1 MRALQARGLSQR
13 QACNAARCP
22 RSTAQYRT
30 LRVEPSALIEQLKE
44 LAGRHRRRGY
54 RFLQVQ
60 LRRYGQVINH
70 KRLYRLYR
78 REGLQIRP
86 RRRRRL
92 RFVRGIAPPQTTRPN
107 QRWSLD
113 FVHDRLRWGRRF
125 RVLTIVDE
133 FSRFSPQIE
142 VDTSLPSARVIAVLE
157 QIAAQHG
164 LPSTLKFDNGPEF
177 ASLKLA
183 RWAADR
189 NIDLQFIDPGKPMQ
203 NGHVESFNS
212 RLREECLNEH
222 EFANLTEAQATIR
235 RWHHFYNYERAHSAL
250 GWVPPFAYLQ
260 ATENESTSPE
270 KSQLQVAELG
280 G

>member
-1 MRALQARGLSQR
+1 MV
-13 QACNAARCP
+13 
-22 RSTAQYRT
+22 
-30 LRVEPSALIEQLKE
+30 RVEPTELIEQLKT

-54 RFLQVQ
+54 RFLQIQ
-60 LRRYGQVINH
+60 LRKVGYSVNH

-86 RRRRRL
+86 RRRRRV
-92 RFVRGIAPPQTTRPN
+92 RFVRGLAPAQVTRPN
-107 QRWSLD
+107 ERWSLD

-133 FSRFSPQIE
+133 FSRFSPEIE
-142 VDTSLPSARVIAVLE
+142 IDTSLPSARVIAVLE
-157 QIAAQHG
+157 QIAVRHG
-164 LPSTLKFDNGPEF
+164 LPKTLKFDNGPEF

-189 NIDLQFIDPGKPMQ
+189 NIDLHFIDPGKPMQ

-222 EFANLTEAQATIR
+222 DFSNLTEAQSQIR
-235 RWHHFYNYERAHSAL
+235 KWHRFYNYERAHSAL
-250 GWVPPFAYLQ
+250 GWIPPVAYLQ
-260 ATENESTSPE
+260 SSQDEPFSPE
-270 KSQLQVAELG
+270 KS
-280 G
+280 

>member
-13 QACNAARCP
+13 RACRAARCA
-22 RSTAQYRT
+22 RSTARYRT
-30 LRVEPSALIEQLKE
+30 IRIEPVELVEQLKQ

-54 RFLQVQ
+54 RFLQIE
-60 LRRYGQVINH
+60 LRRVGHAINH

-86 RRRRRL
+86 RRRRRV
-92 RFVRGIAPPQTTRPN
+92 RFVRGASLDRVTQPN
-107 QRWSLD
+107 ERWSLD

-133 FSRFSPQIE
+133 FSRFSPEIE
-142 VDTSLPSARVIAVLE
+142 IDTSLPSGRVIAVLE
-157 QIAAQHG
+157 RLATSCG
-164 LPSTLKFDNGPEF
+164 LPKTLKFDNGPEF

-183 RWAADR
+183 RWAADH
-189 NIDLQFIDPGKPMQ
+189 NIDLHFIDAGKPMQ

-222 EFANLTEAQATIR
+222 DFQNLNDAQERIR
-235 RWHHFYNYERAHSAL
+235 KWHRFYNYERAHSAI
-250 GWVPPFAYLQ
+250 GWIPPIVYLHSTQ
-260 ATENESTSPE
+260 EDQPSSENH
-270 KSQLQVAELG
+270 G
-280 G
+280 

>member
-1 MRALQARGLSQR
+1 VRALQARGLSQR
-13 QACNAARCP
+13 QACRAARCP
-22 RSTAQYRT
+22 RSTAQYQTIRI
-30 LRVEPSALIEQLKE
+30 EPTDLVEQLKAA
-44 LAGRHRRRGY
+44 AGRHRRRGY
-54 RFLQVQ
+54 RFLQIQ
-60 LRRYGQVINH
+60 LRKVGFAVNH

-86 RRRRRL
+86 RRRRRV
-92 RFVRGIAPPQTTRPN
+92 RFVRGPSLNQVTRPN
-107 QRWSLD
+107 ERWSLD

-133 FSRFSPQIE
+133 FSRFSPEIE

-157 QIAAQHG
+157 RVAASYG
-164 LPSTLKFDNGPEF
+164 LPKTLKFDNGPEF

-189 NIDLQFIDPGKPMQ
+189 NIDLHFIDPGKPMQ

-222 EFANLTEAQATIR
+222 DFQHLSEARELIAK
-235 RWHHFYNYERAHSAL
+235 WHRYYNHERAHSAI
-250 GWVPPFAYLQ
+250 GWIPPIAYLRSSQ
-260 ATENESTSPE
+260 DELISPE
-270 KSQLQVAELG
+270 NS
-280 G
+280 

>member
-13 QACNAARCP
+13 RACHAARCP

-30 LRVEPSALIEQLKE
+30 VRIESVELVAQLRA

-54 RFLQVQ
+54 RFLQIE
-60 LRRYGQVINH
+60 LRRTGHVVNH

-86 RRRRRL
+86 RRRRRI
-92 RFVRGIAPPQTTRPN
+92 RFVRGPALDQVSRPN
-107 QRWSLD
+107 ERWSLD

-133 FSRFSPQIE
+133 FSRFSPEIE
-142 VDTSLPSARVIAVLE
+142 IDTSLPSARVIAVLE
-157 QIAAQHG
+157 RLASSHG
-164 LPSTLKFDNGPEF
+164 LPKTLKFDNGPEF

-189 NIDLQFIDPGKPMQ
+189 NVDLHFIDAGKPMQ

-222 EFANLTEAQATIR
+222 DFQNLNDAQHEIR
-235 RWHHFYNYERAHSAL
+235 KWHRFYNYERAHSAI
-250 GWVPPFAYLQ
+250 GWIPPIAFLQ
-260 ATENESTSPE
+260 SKNED
-270 KSQLQVAELG
+270 QLSSEIHG
-280 G
+280 

>member
-13 QACNAARCP
+13 RACYAARCP
-22 RSTAQYRT
+22 RSTAQYQTVRA
-30 LRVEPSALIEQLKE
+30 EPAELVEQLKSV
-44 LAGRHRRRGY
+44 AQRHRRRGY
-54 RFLQVQ
+54 RFLQIQ
-60 LRRYGQVINH
+60 LRRIGMTVNH

-78 REGLQIRP
+78 REGLQVRP
-86 RRRRRL
+86 RRRRRI
-92 RFVRGIAPPQTTRPN
+92 RFVRGDPPAPATRPN

-142 VDTSLPSARVIAVLE
+142 IDTSLPSARVISVLE
-157 QIAAQHG
+157 QIAMRHG
-164 LPSTLKFDNGPEF
+164 LPQTLKFDNGPEF

-189 NIDLQFIDPGKPMQ
+189 NIDLHFIDPGKPMQ

-222 EFANLTEAQATIR
+222 DFANLTEAQDHIR
-235 RWHHFYNYERAHSAL
+235 QWHRFYNYERAHSAL
-250 GWVPPFAYLQ
+250 DWTTPIAFLRSNH
-260 ATENESTSPE
+260 NEPTSP
-270 KSQLQVAELG
+270 AES
-280 G
+280 